1 MAEDRQ
7 QDTHTRATT
16 SRRRVLA
23 AAALAPILAGA
34 GAGAA
39 AAHPLPPGT
48 PGTPGTPGMPGM
60 PGDRSHRRV
69 KPVTTTESDWTDVAR
84 TLGRGGNMLRGTIY
98 HTPFPRGDLHVVS
111 DGIVITPAL
120 ALGTHVSFVRYADG
134 STMVMG
140 DVAVTEDEL
149 QQVSDAF
156 QSHGIALTALHKHLL
171 AQTPDIWWTH
181 VHGHGYDEV
190 ALARGLRAGFDL
202 TGTPPAVPTGPP
214 IPNDLDIAGIEAA
227 LGAKGS
233 PDGVVYKVVFA
244 RRETICDG
252 HLVLPP
258 GLGSTSAFIF
268 QPLGGGRAALSGDCV
283 MLAEEVQDVLGA
295 LRRGGIKLVELHN
308 HHLTENPRL
317 FFTHFWAVGDAVE
330 LARGLRPA
338 VDATNV
344 VPAG

>member
-1 MAEDRQ
+1 MMAEGRQ
-7 QDTHTRATT
+7 QDTHTQVTT

-23 AAALAPILAGA
+23 AAALAPMLAGV

-39 AAHPLPPGT
+39 AARPVPA
-48 PGTPGTPGMPGM
+48 GMTGM

-69 KPVTTTESDWTDVAR
+69 KPVTTTEADWADVAD
-84 TLGRGGNMLRGTIY
+84 TLGRRGNMLRGTTY
-98 HTPFPRGDLHVVS
+98 HTPFPRGDLYVVS
-111 DGIVITPAL
+111 DGVTVAPEL
-120 ALGTHVSFVRYADG
+120 ALGTHVAFVRYADG
-134 STMVMG
+134 TTMCMG
-140 DVAVTEDEL
+140 DVVVTEDEL
-149 QQVSDAF
+149 QHVTDAW
-156 QSHGIALTALHKHLL
+156 QANGIAQTALHKHLL
-171 AQTPDIWWTH
+171 AQSPDIWWTH
-181 VHGHGYDEV
+181 VHGHGPDAV

-214 IPNDLDIAGIEAA
+214 VPHDLDIAGIEAA

-233 PDGVVYKVVFA
+233 SDGVVYKIVFA

-258 GLGSTSAFIF
+258 GLGSTSAFNF
-268 QPLGGGRAALSGDCV
+268 QPLGGGRAALSGDCA
-283 MLAEEVQDVLGA
+283 MLAEEVQNVLAA

-344 VPAG
+344 VPTG